1 MSSCFLLAMQDDSI
15 DGIYKTLHQTALISK
30 SAGGIG
36 LSVHNIRA
44 TGTYIKGTNGIS
56 NGLIPMLK
64 VYNETARYVDQ
75 GGGKRKG
82 SFAIYVEPWHADIID
97 FLQLKKNHGKE
108 ENRARDLFYALWVP
122 DLFMK
127 RLMENGEWTLFC
139 PNKAPGL
146 HDCHGAEFENLY
158 TKYEAEGRGN
168 TTMKAQK
175 LWDAIIESQIETGTP
190 YMLFKDHANSK
201 SNQQNLGT
209 IKSSNLCCEIL
220 EYTSKD
226 EVAVCNLASIC
237 LPKFV
242 TEDGKYDH
250 EKLHQVTRVITK
262 NLNRI
267 IDRNYYPIPE
277 ARNSNMRHRPI
288 GIGIQGMADTLMKLK
303 VAFEDPE
310 AEKINA
316 EIFETIY
323 HAAMEESV
331 ALAKA
336 EGAYESFK
344 GSPLSEGKFQFDL
357 WNEKPATNRYDWD
370 ALRKEVKEHGARNS
384 LLLAPMPTASTAQIM
399 GNNESFEPYTTNIYT
414 RRVLAGE
421 FVCVNP
427 HLVKD
432 LIDLNL
438 WNAETRNKLVAD
450 QGSVQNI
457 PGLPDKFKNIYKT
470 IWEIS
475 QKQLIK
481 LARCRAPF
489 ICQSQSLNI
498 YFAEPTH
505 SKLSA
510 SHIYAWKVGLKTG
523 QYYLRSRPAR
533 DAIQF
538 TLDLDTLEAKD
549 DGNACYNTKN
559 LSKAEMAEQRRLA
572 KKRKYKD
579 TKDEDKGANGTE
591 MISSAAASS
600 QANLAKKRKVS
611 EMAAKVEHGAK
622 ATQLKDA
629 SKDQETAKEETAEA
643 KKPWEKEAEKAEE

>member
-1 MSSCFLLAMQDDSI
+1 MIMRVAIGIHLNDIESAIETYNMISQKWFTHATPTLFNSGTRNPQMSSCFLLAMQDDSI

-36 LSVHNIRA
+36 LSVHNIRS

-56 NGLIPMLK
+56 NGLVPMLK
-64 VYNETARYVDQ
+64 VFNETARYVDQ

-82 SFAIYVEPWHADIID
+82 SFAMYLEPWHADIYE

-108 ENRARDLFYALWVP
+108 ENRARDLFFALWVP

-127 RLMENGEWTLFC
+127 RLMENGDWTLFC

-146 HDCHGAEFENLY
+146 HECHGEEFEKLY
-158 TKYEAEGRGN
+158 TKYEQEGKGN
-168 TTMKAQK
+168 ATMKAQK

-190 YMLFKDHANSK
+190 YMLFKDHANTK

-209 IKSSNLCCEIL
+209 IKSSNLCCEIV

-242 TEDGKYDH
+242 KDDGSYDH
-250 EKLHQVTRVITK
+250 EKLHSVTRVITK

-267 IDRNYYPIPE
+267 IDRNFYPIPE
-277 ARNSNMRHRPI
+277 AKNSNMRHRPI
-288 GIGIQGMADTLMKLK
+288 GIGIQGMADTLIKMK
-303 VAFEDPE
+303 VAYEDPE
-310 AEKINA
+310 AEKINS

-336 EGAYESFK
+336 EGSYSTFK

-357 WNEKPATNRYDWD
+357 WKEKPASDRYDWD
-370 ALRKEVKEHGARNS
+370 SLRKDVMENGARNS

-432 LIDLNL
+432 LIELNL

-489 ICQSQSLNI
+489 IC
-498 YFAEPTH
+498 
-505 SKLSA
+505 
-510 SHIYAWKVGLKTG
+510 
-523 QYYLRSRPAR
+523 
-533 DAIQF
+533 
-538 TLDLDTLEAKD
+538 
-549 DGNACYNTKN
+549 
-559 LSKAEMAEQRRLA
+559 
-572 KKRKYKD
+572 
-579 TKDEDKGANGTE
+579 
-591 MISSAAASS
+591 
-600 QANLAKKRKVS
+600 
-611 EMAAKVEHGAK
+611 
-622 ATQLKDA
+622 
-629 SKDQETAKEETAEA
+629 
-643 KKPWEKEAEKAEE
+643 

>member
-146 HDCHGAEFENLY
+146 HDCHGAEFEKLY

-168 TTMKAQK
+168 ATMKAQK

-250 EKLHQVTRVITK
+250 DKLHQVTRVITK

-277 ARNSNMRHRPI
+277 AKNSNMRHRPI

-331 ALAKA
+331 ALAKV

-344 GSPLSEGKFQFDL
+344 GSPLSDGKFQFDL

-572 KKRKYKD
+572 KKRKHKD
-579 TKDEDKGANGTE
+579 AKDEGKGANGTE
-591 MISSAAASS
+591 MISSVAASS

-611 EMAAKVEHGAK
+611 EMAAKVDDAK
-622 ATQLKDA
+622 AT
-629 SKDQETAKEETAEA
+629 
-643 KKPWEKEAEKAEE
+643 

>member
-146 HDCHGAEFENLY
+146 HDCHGAEFEKLY

-250 EKLHQVTRVITK
+250 DKLHQVTRVITK

-438 WNAETRNKLVAD
+438 WSAETRDKLVAD

-457 PGLPDKFKNIYKT
+457 PGIPDKFKNIYKT

-579 TKDEDKGANGTE
+579 AKDEGKGANGTE

-611 EMAAKVEHGAK
+611 EMAAKADGAK
-622 ATQLKDA
+622 AT
-629 SKDQETAKEETAEA
+629 
-643 KKPWEKEAEKAEE
+643 

>member
-127 RLMENGEWTLFC
+127 RLMEDGDWTLFC

-146 HDCHGAEFENLY
+146 HDCHGAEFEKLY

-175 LWDAIIESQIETGTP
+175 LWEAIIESQIETGTP

-250 EKLHQVTRVITK
+250 DKLHQVTRVITK

-331 ALAKA
+331 ALAKV
-336 EGAYESFK
+336 EGAYETFK
-344 GSPLSEGKFQFDL
+344 GSPLSEGKF
-357 WNEKPATNRYDWD
+357 
-370 ALRKEVKEHGARNS
+370 
-384 LLLAPMPTASTAQIM
+384 
-399 GNNESFEPYTTNIYT
+399 
-414 RRVLAGE
+414 
-421 FVCVNP
+421 
-427 HLVKD
+427 
-432 LIDLNL
+432 
-438 WNAETRNKLVAD
+438 
-450 QGSVQNI
+450 
-457 PGLPDKFKNIYKT
+457 
-470 IWEIS
+470 
-475 QKQLIK
+475 
-481 LARCRAPF
+481 
-489 ICQSQSLNI
+489 
-498 YFAEPTH
+498 
-505 SKLSA
+505 
-510 SHIYAWKVGLKTG
+510 
-523 QYYLRSRPAR
+523 
-533 DAIQF
+533 
-538 TLDLDTLEAKD
+538 
-549 DGNACYNTKN
+549 
-559 LSKAEMAEQRRLA
+559 
-572 KKRKYKD
+572 
-579 TKDEDKGANGTE
+579 
-591 MISSAAASS
+591 
-600 QANLAKKRKVS
+600 
-611 EMAAKVEHGAK
+611 
-622 ATQLKDA
+622 
-629 SKDQETAKEETAEA
+629 
-643 KKPWEKEAEKAEE
+643 